1 MHRCW
6 KQDIGRSLRITFSGA
21 ISVVALTWLC
31 GTSLPQSVAASR
43 LSEEV
48 RELLRNRVE
57 AAGVTLRIAIGEE
70 LIHCIQALSDFY
82 EWRVYTPAWTDDHVP
97 QPHAEALVRAISRAD
112 REGLK
117 PEHYH
122 LAKIERILG
131 EVGKNRGRAK
141 TVNPRTLVDLELLL
155 TDAFLLYGSHLLSGR
170 INPEAIDP
178 EWFANRR
185 GADFSVILRKALDSD
200 QIEETLQSLL
210 PPQPGYAK
218 LRDALAHYREI
229 AAKGGW
235 PQLPDGPTMKKG
247 DRGEGVVALRG
258 RIALED
264 DCRRE
269 LHQSTDLFDEALVE
283 AVRRFQRLHGLDAD
297 GVVGPQTVATLNVS
311 AEERVRQI
319 EVNMERWRWLPQ
331 DLGTRH
337 VLVNLADFDL
347 KAVES
352 GQPVI
357 AMKAIVGEAYRR
369 TPVFS
374 DEITYLVLN
383 PSWNI
388 PNSIAVKDK
397 LPLIQEDPDYLAKQ
411 KIRVFEGSGSD
422 LREIDPKMIDW
433 AEVHAEN
440 FNFTLRQEPGPMN
453 ALGRVKFMFPNR
465 FGVYIHDTPSG
476 ELFSKI
482 LRTFSSGCIRI
493 EKPIDLAD
501 FLLKDDPQWT
511 REVILAAA
519 DRNGEQTV
527 RLPKPVPVHLLYWTA
542 FVGED
547 GGIHFPNDIYGRDKR
562 VRDALDSGPPCN

>member
-1 MHRCW
+1 MYRCCR
-6 KQDIGRSLRITFSGA
+6 QHIRRPLRITFSGA
-21 ISVVALTWLC
+21 ITVVALTWLC
-31 GTSLPQSVAASR
+31 GTSLPQSVAAST

-48 RELLRNRVE
+48 RELLRNRIE
-57 AAGVTLRIAIGEE
+57 AAGVTPRIVIGEE

-82 EWRVYTPAWTDDHVP
+82 EWRVYTPAWTDDDVP
-97 QPHAEALVRAISRAD
+97 EPHAEALVRAISQAD
-112 REGLK
+112 REGLR

-122 LAKIERILG
+122 LAKIERVLREI
-131 EVGKNRGRAK
+131 GKNRGKAR

-185 GADFSVILRKALDSD
+185 GADLSVILRKALDSD

-210 PPQPGYAK
+210 APQPGYAK
-218 LRDALAHYREI
+218 LRDALARYREI

-235 PQLPDGPTMKKG
+235 RQLRDGRTMKKG
-247 DRGEGVVALRG
+247 DRSERVVALRD

-264 DCRRE
+264 DLRKE
-269 LHQSTDLFDEALVE
+269 LDQSTDLFDEALE
-283 AVRRFQRLHGLDAD
+283 GAVRRFQRLHGLDAG
-297 GVVGPQTVATLNVS
+297 GVVGPKTLATLNVS
-311 AEERVRQI
+311 VEERVRQL

-347 KAVES
+347 KAVEN

-357 AMKAIVGEAYRR
+357 AMKAIVGQAYRR

-374 DEITYLVLN
+374 DKITYLVLN

-388 PNSIAVKDK
+388 PRSIAVKDK

-411 KIRVFEGSGSD
+411 NIRVFQGSGSD
-422 LREIDPKMIDW
+422 LREIDPETIDW
-433 AEVHAEN
+433 AKVHAEN
-440 FNFTLRQEPGPMN
+440 FNFTLRQEPGPTN

-476 ELFSKI
+476 ELFSKT

-493 EKPIDLAD
+493 EKPIDLAEL
-501 FLLKDDPQWT
+501 LLKDDPQWT
-511 REVILAAA
+511 REVIVAAV

-527 RLPKPVPVHLLYWTA
+527 RLPKPVPVHLQYWTV

-547 GGIHFPNDIYGRDKR
+547 GEIQFPNDIYGRDKR

>member
-1 MHRCW
+1 MYRCCR
-6 KQDIGRSLRITFSGA
+6 QHIRRPLRITFSGA
-21 ISVVALTWLC
+21 ITVVALTWLC
-31 GTSLPQSVAASR
+31 GTSLPQSVAAST

-48 RELLRNRVE
+48 RELLRNRIE
-57 AAGVTLRIAIGEE
+57 AAGVTPRIVIGEE

-82 EWRVYTPAWTDDHVP
+82 EWRVYTPAWTDDDVP
-97 QPHAEALVRAISRAD
+97 EPHAEALVRAISQAD
-112 REGLK
+112 REGLR

-122 LAKIERILG
+122 LAKIERVLREI
-131 EVGKNRGRAK
+131 GKNRGKAR

-155 TDAFLLYGSHLLSGR
+155 TDAFLLHGSHLLSGR

-185 GADFSVILRKALDSD
+185 GADLSVILRKALDSN

-210 PPQPGYAK
+210 APQPGYAK
-218 LRDALAHYREI
+218 LRDALARYREI

-235 PQLPDGPTMKKG
+235 RQLRDGRTMKKG
-247 DRGEGVVALRG
+247 DRSERVVALRD

-264 DCRRE
+264 DLRKE
-269 LHQSTDLFDEALVE
+269 LDQSTDLFDEALEE

-297 GVVGPQTVATLNVS
+297 GVVGPKTVATLNVS
-311 AEERVRQI
+311 VEERVRQI

-347 KAVES
+347 KAVEN

-357 AMKAIVGEAYRR
+357 AMKAIVGQAYRR

-374 DEITYLVLN
+374 DKITYLVLN
-383 PSWNI
+383 PSWKI
-388 PNSIAVKDK
+388 PRSIAVKDK
-397 LPLIQEDPDYLAKQ
+397 LPLIQGDPDYLAKQ
-411 KIRVFEGSGSD
+411 NIRVFQGSGSD
-422 LREIDPKMIDW
+422 LREIDPETIDW
-433 AEVHAEN
+433 AKVHAEN
-440 FNFTLRQEPGPMN
+440 FNLTLWQEPGPTN

-476 ELFSKI
+476 ELFSKT

-493 EKPIDLAD
+493 EKPIDLAE

-511 REVILAAA
+511 REVIVAAV

-527 RLPKPVPVHLLYWTA
+527 RLPKPVPVHLQYWTA

-547 GGIHFPNDIYGRDKR
+547 GEIQFPNDIYGRDKR